1 MADLSPY
8 PHLQRIW
15 SDGSGSILGFRWTL
29 ETSTAAIASAVIAIV
44 LSVTIARL
52 ASLLNSLLYLFFLH
66 KRTKSA
72 LDDQAQVL
80 AVNSQSL
87 LNFLLSLLSL
97 LYTSRLKA
105 LSSVVFFVLFLLT
118 MLLLPL
124 YIVSI
129 FVIERL
135 FSGLPVPM
143 TLGLCGQPMLEPLNF
158 TTAERWSY
166 FSVTKPHSSRVF
178 QNMDV
183 VFSGCTDD
191 GSQMTC
197 SGPINKPFS
206 WDVFESNTSDCWF
219 GKEHCGNSSWTI
231 LQRATITTDDL
242 GTARKSRLAVTYISE
257 CSHIDD
263 TELYVTNATN
273 IKFMTNITAINES
286 YYGYKLGYT
295 TTNPNPNF
303 TVQIWG
309 SDAYAQSY
317 SLRFWTY
324 PMQGTNFSDTSEWIP
339 VSFLT
344 TRLNGSNQLDD
355 KEGSQTVTLVFNR
368 LLGILSL
375 HPNLDPFFL
384 TRAPPLN
391 LPPPIYLAGK
401 PAGLLACRDQM
412 RLHVRPT
419 SVHPREYTSD
429 DVVAV
434 GRYEEVAEQ
443 FVSYLSFLRSWDPE
457 AADALGTD
465 WKLFAASASPTIR
478 LALDGLTGLGLRA
491 ASSVD
496 VGGFQVGQVQNITTR
511 AEVTRWFGVS
521 MLYRLYS
528 AQIFTSGVENDWGFG
543 VSPIPSLESN
553 QHWVCSKTLRIAPTY
568 ASLNFTA
575 LIGLAVFAVIIVT
588 LSFTV
593 EPFLYWIVS
602 RPSKDHKKFH
612 VNLKR
617 ALLSKY
623 LRSALHLHRIAVE
636 KTYAYRFSRAANHE
650 APIYGVKAEETFLT
664 DDDTASGRESPYQ
677 SGLGQERN
685 SRSSKVLWATMLQAE
700 EEYVGD
706 YNIRHLQ

>member
-384 TRAPPLN
+384 MRAPPLN
-391 LPPPIYLAGK
+391 LPPPDISCGK
-401 PAGLLACRDQM
+401 A
-412 RLHVRPT
+412 
-419 SVHPREYTSD
+419 
-429 DVVAV
+429 
-434 GRYEEVAEQ
+434 
-443 FVSYLSFLRSWDPE
+443 
-457 AADALGTD
+457 
-465 WKLFAASASPTIR
+465 
-478 LALDGLTGLGLRA
+478 
-491 ASSVD
+491 
-496 VGGFQVGQVQNITTR
+496 GGFIGMPRSNAITR
-511 AEVTRWFGVS
+511 PP
-521 MLYRLYS
+521 Y
-528 AQIFTSGVENDWGFG
+528 
-543 VSPIPSLESN
+543 
-553 QHWVCSKTLRIAPTY
+553 K
-568 ASLNFTA
+568 
-575 LIGLAVFAVIIVT
+575 
-588 LSFTV
+588 
-593 EPFLYWIVS
+593 
-602 RPSKDHKKFH
+602 RPS
-612 VNLKR
+612 
-617 ALLSKY
+617 
-623 LRSALHLHRIAVE
+623 
-636 KTYAYRFSRAANHE
+636 T
-650 APIYGVKAEETFLT
+650 GV
-664 DDDTASGRESPYQ
+664 Y
-677 SGLGQERN
+677 
-685 SRSSKVLWATMLQAE
+685 
-700 EEYVGD
+700 
-706 YNIRHLQ
+706 I